1 MSGVIHWSGGI
12 RHSRGERL
20 PGWPCCVAGDRAF
33 AIQREGNMTR
43 EPDRVTCRACL
54 RMMAK
59 DETPS
64 VRETG
69 ERRMGARMTV
79 TLPDDVARHLAVA
92 ARRNRDVEPGPG
104 DSVSSLAAAAIESW
118 LRSSPQP
125 TPAEV
130 RRVRAMQRSR
140 RR

>member
-12 RHSRGERL
+12 RHSRGVRL
-20 PGWPCCVAGDRAF
+20 PGWPCCVAGDRAV

-59 DETPS
+59 DERPS

-79 TLPDDVARHLAVA
+79 TLPD
-92 ARRNRDVEPGPG
+92 DVEPGPG

-130 RRVRAMQRSR
+130 RRVRAMQRRKR
-140 RR
+140 R